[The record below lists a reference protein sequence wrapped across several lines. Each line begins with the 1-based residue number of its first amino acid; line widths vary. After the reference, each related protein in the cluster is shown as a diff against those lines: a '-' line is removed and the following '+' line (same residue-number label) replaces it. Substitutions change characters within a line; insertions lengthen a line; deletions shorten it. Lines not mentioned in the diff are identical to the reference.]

1 MQPDHRRHL
10 LTAVSFAPPGSV
22 SGSFLVSFL
31 MLLAALLVALA
42 GGTIAALWRLAKD
55 VMSFHARSSG
65 LSNDD
70 AYLSTPGGGKM
81 QDAETRRD
89 KRRKTR
95 RRPVKSAGHSCQK
108 TVVTASTRDKLGA
121 IKDSKDH
128 NKAQTDGNHL
138 KGILFD
144 V

>member
-1 MQPDHRRHL
+1 
-10 LTAVSFAPPGSV
+10 
-22 SGSFLVSFL
+22 
-31 MLLAALLVALA
+31 MLLAALLMALA
-42 GGTIAALWRLAKD
+42 GGTITALWRLAKD
-55 VMSFHARSSG
+55 VMSFHARSSR

-70 AYLSTPGGGKM
+70 AYLSTPWGGKM

-95 RRPVKSAGHSCQK
+95 RRPVKSAGHSSQK
-108 TVVTASTRDKLGA
+108 TVVTASTRDELGA
-121 IKDSKDH
+121 IKDSKDR